1 MPIRKRAAPGRG
13 GEGGIRPRRQPSL
26 HRAAR
31 LWQERQGSQAPESSL
46 MASLRVSRRLIFTV
60 PLLVA
65 SGAIGRP
72 AAAAESDF
80 SAFLSGVRR
89 EAAGQG
95 IRASTI
101 DVALRN
107 AQFLPHVIELD
118 RKQPE
123 RQLTFGE
130 YLDKVVTTQRM
141 DSARRQLADNRV
153 LLDGIW
159 RRFNVEPRFIVALWG
174 IESDFGKVMGNYAVV
189 SALATLAYDGRRSS
203 YFRGELISALR
214 ILDQGH
220 IRADN
225 MTGSWAG
232 AMGQCQ
238 FMPSTFLGYAVD
250 YDGDGRRD
258 IWNNRGDVLG
268 SIANYLARLGWRGSE
283 SWGTEVAVPSNFD
296 TRLAGL
302 ESRRPLGD
310 WIRMGVRSVGAPLT
324 GREAADASLLLPDG
338 PGGRALLVFDNFRA
352 TMKWNKSVKFAASV
366 GMIADGID

>member
-1 MPIRKRAAPGRG
+1 MT
-13 GEGGIRPRRQPSL
+13 
-26 HRAAR
+26 
-31 LWQERQGSQAPESSL
+31 
-46 MASLRVSRRLIFTV
+46 SLRVSRRLIFTV
-60 PLLVA
+60 PLLAA
-65 SGAIGRP
+65 SGTFADS
-72 AAAAESDF
+72 AARAESDF
-80 SAFLSGVRR
+80 YAFLSGVRR
-89 EAAGQG
+89 EAAGHG

-123 RQLTFGE
+123 RQLTFAE

-220 IRADN
+220 IRADD
-225 MTGSWAG
+225 MVGSWAG

-258 IWNNRGDVLG
+258 IWNDRVDVLA
-268 SIANYLARLGWRGSE
+268 SIANYVSRLGWRGGE
-283 SWGTEVAVPSNFD
+283 GWGREVMLPGGFD
-296 TRLAGL
+296 ARFTGL
-302 ESRRPLGD
+302 EVKRPTGEWRRL
-310 WIRMGVRSVGAPLT
+310 GVRSVDAGPLS
-324 GREAADASLLLPDG
+324 GGDNESSLVIPDG
-338 PGGRALLVFDNFRA
+338 VGGPALLVYNNFR
-352 TMKWNKSVKFAASV
+352 TIMKWNKSTYFAAAV
-366 GMIADGID
+366 GYLADSMARG